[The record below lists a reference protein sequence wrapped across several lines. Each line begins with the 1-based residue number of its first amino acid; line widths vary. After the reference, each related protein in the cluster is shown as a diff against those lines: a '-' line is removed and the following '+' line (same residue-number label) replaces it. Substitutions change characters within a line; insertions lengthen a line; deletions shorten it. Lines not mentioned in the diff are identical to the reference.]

1 MIVNVCPAATTN
13 ATPDRVW
20 SVLMATDRYGEW
32 TDARFVRAVPPGPAT
47 RGQVVVFAAPVLG
60 RALRFTITIE
70 DLDPKQRWIDM
81 LVRLPFGIDNHEHL
95 TLTDT
100 KEGGTLIRFN

>member
-1 MIVNVCPAATTN
+1 
-13 ATPDRVW
+13 
-20 SVLMATDRYGEW
+20 MATDRYGEW

-70 DLDPKQRWIDM
+70 DLDPKHRWIDM
-81 LVRLPFGIDNHEHL
+81 LVRLPFSIDNHEHM

-100 KEGGTLIRFN
+100 KEGGTFIRFN